1 MEITLNNQSYILKED
16 EPTSVWELVKQ
27 KFPESQKG
35 IAVAI
40 GEEVLPREEWESYF
54 LAEDEKVFIFKAIQ
68 GG

>member
-1 MEITLNNQSYILKED
+1 MEITLNNRSYTLKENA
-16 EPTSVWELVKQ
+16 PTSVWEIVKQ

-40 GEEVLPREEWESYF
+40 GEEVLPREEWESY
-54 LAEDEKVFIFKAIQ
+54 LLSENERLYIFKAIQ